1 MDDIIKK
8 IQDGELIPF
17 LGLGV
22 FKDTKNSDGAQLPFD
37 SDSMILSLNNGRAM
51 SDRLMYEYSRAAMS
65 LEQRKGREFIIQM
78 TNHIFSSKEYEL
90 PAVYKWLQTIKPKYI
105 IDTNMDDSL
114 QKIYSDCE
122 HFLITGVSRITADW
136 DRYLIYSYDV
146 TTKTYTRIDKEK
158 LTLDLI
164 EKLKKENINISIDEN
179 RKSYD
184 HGVWNVLAL
193 MYEHLEIPVLQIS
206 IPTSY
211 SINQLI
217 NLGEKLQQFKDEA
230 LIICSGGITHNLG
243 DMSMNPNVRNYAKEF
258 NDDMIDIVENA
269 KEDELKNIQK
279 NSSKKY

>member
-1 MDDIIKK
+1 MNPTLFISHGAPNIILSDIKSKQNIKK
-8 IQDGELIPF
+8 LA
-17 LGLGV
+17 
-22 FKDTKNSDGAQLPFD
+22 N
-37 SDSMILSLNNGRAM
+37 
-51 SDRLMYEYSRAAMS
+51 S
-65 LEQRKGREFIIQM
+65 LE
-78 TNHIFSSKEYEL
+78 
-90 PAVYKWLQTIKPKYI
+90 KPKYI
-105 IDTNMDDSL
+105 IIFSAHYLTQDLKIVSPKTN
-114 QKIYSDCE
+114 KIMYDFYGFEDELYKVKYEINSD
-122 HFLITGVSRITADW
+122 
-136 DRYLIYSYDV
+136 
-146 TTKTYTRIDKEK
+146 EK

-211 SINQLI
+211 NINQLI

-279 NSSKKY
+279 NINFYKNHPSIEHFLPIFIAFGNAINKKGKSFNSEMLYSNISMESFIFDKELKC

>member
-1 MDDIIKK
+1 MNPTLFISHGAPNIILSDIKSKQNIKK
-8 IQDGELIPF
+8 LAD
-17 LGLGV
+17 
-22 FKDTKNSDGAQLPFD
+22 
-37 SDSMILSLNNGRAM
+37 
-51 SDRLMYEYSRAAMS
+51 S
-65 LEQRKGREFIIQM
+65 LE
-78 TNHIFSSKEYEL
+78 
-90 PAVYKWLQTIKPKYI
+90 KPKYI
-105 IDTNMDDSL
+105 IIFSAHYLTKDL
-114 QKIYSDCE
+114 KIISPEANKIMYDFYGFEDELYKVKYEINSDE
-122 HFLITGVSRITADW
+122 N
-136 DRYLIYSYDV
+136 
-146 TTKTYTRIDKEK
+146 

-211 SINQLI
+211 NINQLI

-279 NSSKKY
+279 NINFYKNHPSIEHFLPIFIAFGNAINKKGKSFNSEMLYSNISMESFIFDKELKC

>member
-1 MDDIIKK
+1 MNPTLFISHGAPNIILSDIKSKQNIKK
-8 IQDGELIPF
+8 LA
-17 LGLGV
+17 
-22 FKDTKNSDGAQLPFD
+22 N
-37 SDSMILSLNNGRAM
+37 
-51 SDRLMYEYSRAAMS
+51 S
-65 LEQRKGREFIIQM
+65 LE
-78 TNHIFSSKEYEL
+78 
-90 PAVYKWLQTIKPKYI
+90 KPKYI
-105 IDTNMDDSL
+105 IIFSAHYLTKDL
-114 QKIYSDCE
+114 KIISPEANKIMYDFYGFEDELYKVKYEINSD
-122 HFLITGVSRITADW
+122 
-136 DRYLIYSYDV
+136 
-146 TTKTYTRIDKEK
+146 EK
-158 LTLDLI
+158 LTLNLI

-211 SINQLI
+211 NINQLI
-217 NLGEKLQQFKDEA
+217 ELGEKLQQFKDEA

-279 NSSKKY
+279 NINFYKNHPSIEHFLPMFIAFGNAINKKGKSFNSEMLYSNISMESFIFDKELTC

>member
-1 MDDIIKK
+1 MNPTLFISHGAPNIILSDIKSKQNIKK
-8 IQDGELIPF
+8 LA
-17 LGLGV
+17 
-22 FKDTKNSDGAQLPFD
+22 N
-37 SDSMILSLNNGRAM
+37 
-51 SDRLMYEYSRAAMS
+51 S
-65 LEQRKGREFIIQM
+65 LE
-78 TNHIFSSKEYEL
+78 
-90 PAVYKWLQTIKPKYI
+90 KPKYI
-105 IDTNMDDSL
+105 IIFSAHYLTQDLKIVSPKTN
-114 QKIYSDCE
+114 KIMYDFYGFEDALYKVKYEINSD
-122 HFLITGVSRITADW
+122 
-136 DRYLIYSYDV
+136 
-146 TTKTYTRIDKEK
+146 EK

-258 NDDMIDIVENA
+258 NSDMIDIVENA
-269 KEDELKNIQK
+269 KEEELRNIQK
-279 NSSKKY
+279 NINFYKNHPSIEHFLPMFIAFGNAINKKGKSFNSEMLYSNISMESFIFDKELKC

>member
-1 MDDIIKK
+1 MNPTLFISHGAPNIILSDIKSKQNIKK
-8 IQDGELIPF
+8 LA
-17 LGLGV
+17 
-22 FKDTKNSDGAQLPFD
+22 N
-37 SDSMILSLNNGRAM
+37 
-51 SDRLMYEYSRAAMS
+51 S
-65 LEQRKGREFIIQM
+65 LE
-78 TNHIFSSKEYEL
+78 
-90 PAVYKWLQTIKPKYI
+90 KPKYI
-105 IDTNMDDSL
+105 IIFSAHYLTQDL
-114 QKIYSDCE
+114 KIISPKKNKIIYDFYGFEDELYKVKYEINSD
-122 HFLITGVSRITADW
+122 
-136 DRYLIYSYDV
+136 
-146 TTKTYTRIDKEK
+146 EK

-258 NDDMIDIVENA
+258 NNDMIDIVENA
-269 KEDELKNIQK
+269 KEEELKNIQK
-279 NSSKKY
+279 NINFYKNHPSIEHFLPMFIAFGNAINKKGKSFNSEMLYSNISMESFIFDKELKC

>member
-1 MDDIIKK
+1 MNPTLFISHGAPNIILSDIKSKQNIKK
-8 IQDGELIPF
+8 LA
-17 LGLGV
+17 
-22 FKDTKNSDGAQLPFD
+22 N
-37 SDSMILSLNNGRAM
+37 
-51 SDRLMYEYSRAAMS
+51 S
-65 LEQRKGREFIIQM
+65 LE
-78 TNHIFSSKEYEL
+78 
-90 PAVYKWLQTIKPKYI
+90 KPKYI
-105 IDTNMDDSL
+105 IIFSAHYLTQDLKIVSPKTN
-114 QKIYSDCE
+114 KIM
-122 HFLITGVSRITADW
+122 
-136 DRYLIYSYDV
+136 YDFYGFEDELYKV
-146 TTKTYTRIDKEK
+146 KYEINSNEK

-258 NDDMIDIVENA
+258 NSDMIDIVENA
-269 KEDELKNIQK
+269 KEEELRNIQK
-279 NSSKKY
+279 NINFYKNHPSIEHFLPMFIAFGNAINKKGKSFNSEMLYSNISMESFIFDKELKC

>member
-1 MDDIIKK
+1 MNPTLFISHGAPNIILSDIKSKQNIKK
-8 IQDGELIPF
+8 LAD
-17 LGLGV
+17 
-22 FKDTKNSDGAQLPFD
+22 
-37 SDSMILSLNNGRAM
+37 
-51 SDRLMYEYSRAAMS
+51 S
-65 LEQRKGREFIIQM
+65 LE
-78 TNHIFSSKEYEL
+78 
-90 PAVYKWLQTIKPKYI
+90 KPKYI
-105 IDTNMDDSL
+105 IIFSAHYLTKDL
-114 QKIYSDCE
+114 KIISPEANKIMYDFYGFEDELYKVNYEINSD
-122 HFLITGVSRITADW
+122 
-136 DRYLIYSYDV
+136 
-146 TTKTYTRIDKEK
+146 KN

-217 NLGEKLQQFKDEA
+217 ELGEKLQQFKNET

-243 DMSMNPNVRNYAKEF
+243 DMSMNPNIRNYAKEF

-269 KEDELKNIQK
+269 KEEELKNIQK
-279 NSSKKY
+279 NINFYKNHPSIEHFLPIFIAFGNAINKKGKSFNSEMLYSNISMESFIFDKELKC

>member
-1 MDDIIKK
+1 MNPTLFI
-8 IQDGELIPF
+8 
-17 LGLGV
+17 
-22 FKDTKNSDGAQLPFD
+22 SHGAPNI
-37 SDSMILSLNNGRAM
+37 ILSDIKSKQNIKELTN
-51 SDRLMYEYSRAAMS
+51 S
-65 LEQRKGREFIIQM
+65 LE
-78 TNHIFSSKEYEL
+78 
-90 PAVYKWLQTIKPKYI
+90 KPKYI
-105 IDTNMDDSL
+105 IIFSAHYLTQDLKIVSPKTN
-114 QKIYSDCE
+114 KIMYDFYGFEDELYKVKYEINSD
-122 HFLITGVSRITADW
+122 
-136 DRYLIYSYDV
+136 
-146 TTKTYTRIDKEK
+146 EK

-211 SINQLI
+211 NINQLI

-269 KEDELKNIQK
+269 KEEELKNIQENINFYK
-279 NSSKKY
+279 NHPSIEHFLPMFIAFGNAINKKGKSFNSEMLYSNISMESFIFDKELKC

>member
-1 MDDIIKK
+1 MNPTLFISHGAPNIILSDIKSKQNIKK
-8 IQDGELIPF
+8 LA
-17 LGLGV
+17 
-22 FKDTKNSDGAQLPFD
+22 N
-37 SDSMILSLNNGRAM
+37 
-51 SDRLMYEYSRAAMS
+51 S
-65 LEQRKGREFIIQM
+65 LE
-78 TNHIFSSKEYEL
+78 
-90 PAVYKWLQTIKPKYI
+90 KPKYI
-105 IDTNMDDSL
+105 IIFSAHYLTTDLKIVSPDTN
-114 QKIYSDCE
+114 KIMYDFYGFEDELYKVKYEINSD
-122 HFLITGVSRITADW
+122 
-136 DRYLIYSYDV
+136 
-146 TTKTYTRIDKEK
+146 EK

-211 SINQLI
+211 NINQLI
-217 NLGEKLQQFKDEA
+217 ELGEKLQQFKNEA

-279 NSSKKY
+279 NINFYKNHPSIEHFLPMFIAFGNAINKKGKSFNSEMLYSNISMESFIFDKELTC

>member
-1 MDDIIKK
+1 MNPTLFISHGAPNIILSDIKSKQNIKK
-8 IQDGELIPF
+8 LA
-17 LGLGV
+17 
-22 FKDTKNSDGAQLPFD
+22 N
-37 SDSMILSLNNGRAM
+37 
-51 SDRLMYEYSRAAMS
+51 S
-65 LEQRKGREFIIQM
+65 LE
-78 TNHIFSSKEYEL
+78 
-90 PAVYKWLQTIKPKYI
+90 KPKYI
-105 IDTNMDDSL
+105 IIFSAHYLTQDLKIVSPKTN
-114 QKIYSDCE
+114 KIMYDFYGFEDELYKVKYEINSD
-122 HFLITGVSRITADW
+122 
-136 DRYLIYSYDV
+136 
-146 TTKTYTRIDKEK
+146 EK

-258 NDDMIDIVENA
+258 NNDMIDIVENA

-279 NSSKKY
+279 NINFYKNHPSIEHFLPMFIAFGNAINKKGKSFNSEMLYSNISMESFIFDKELKC